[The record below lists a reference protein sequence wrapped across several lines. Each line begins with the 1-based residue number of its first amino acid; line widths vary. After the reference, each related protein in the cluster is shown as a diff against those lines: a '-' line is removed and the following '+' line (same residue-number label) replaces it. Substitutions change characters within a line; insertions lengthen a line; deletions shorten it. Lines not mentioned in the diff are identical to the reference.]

1 MSADIHDVPKTRITR
16 QAQRIGK
23 MTSTAKCRITICILL
38 CAASPAY
45 AGSCEPSIAKVQ
57 ARVDAAIEQN
67 AGSHGWQPESLDAT
81 RSYQPTPQSLAAAE
95 DSYGPDF
102 TAALDSLDRARDAD
116 RIGDIGTC
124 KRELDRAQA
133 MLR

>member
-1 MSADIHDVPKTRITR
+1 MSADIHDVPKTRIAE
-16 QAQRIGK
+16 QAKDRSV
-23 MTSTAKCRITICILL
+23 TSTAKCRILICILL
-38 CAASPAY
+38 FAVSPAH
-45 AGSCEPSIAKVQ
+45 AGSCEPSIARVQ

-81 RSYQPTPQSLAAAE
+81 RSYQPTPRSLATVE
-95 DSYGPDF
+95 GSYSHDF

-124 KRELDRAQA
+124 KRELARAQA